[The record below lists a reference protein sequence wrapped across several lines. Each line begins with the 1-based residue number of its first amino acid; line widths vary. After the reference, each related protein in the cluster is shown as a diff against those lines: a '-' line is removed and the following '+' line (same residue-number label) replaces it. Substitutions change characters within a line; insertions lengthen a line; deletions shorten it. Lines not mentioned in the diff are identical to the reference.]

1 MGPTAA
7 GLGAKLVQLMQ
18 SGATTVSTAPSSC
31 SSSSPVGT
39 WNWFDGSTV
48 TFAAN
53 GTATHSDGHT
63 GTWGPAAAGSGYQFH
78 VHWNYPSDDYFTIS
92 PDGTTMTGSFQGKK
106 GTSTRPSCGAPPAP
120 APAPAPSAAPAPAPA
135 PSSGVSGTWQLYSNC
150 KFSCPS
156 IWQATIVLKQ
166 AADGTLTG
174 STTADCLKATVIN
187 SVGNPSEVKG
197 TSFSLGLYPAGWES
211 NLQLT
216 GAINGPQI
224 LGKVHHYGNDDCEF
238 AMVRPGTPPPPL
250 PGQGGPA
257 APGGF
262 CANPK
267 VLTIMDQW
275 LAQAI
280 PIQPACSHSR
290 YEAWGRVVGQS
301 CTAMVTAPAKPD
313 TSLDRCDWLW
323 QLAPQENSSNLGTL
337 KDYVDKNLK

>member
-1 MGPTAA
+1 MSRFSTLARFVLVALLVSFFIAAIWPAIVYAAGLAYFEGYGRLAVNFPQCMERATAAFKAQGIAPANADPQAVVGGDAANSAVVFCDASSQYFYVAVMGPTAA
-7 GLGAKLVQLMQ
+7 ALGSKLVQLMQ
-18 SGATTVSTAPSSC
+18 SGTTTDSTAP
-31 SSSSPVGT
+31 P
-39 WNWFDGSTV
+39 
-48 TFAAN
+48 
-53 GTATHSDGHT
+53 
-63 GTWGPAAAGSGYQFH
+63 
-78 VHWNYPSDDYFTIS
+78 
-92 PDGTTMTGSFQGKK
+92 
-106 GTSTRPSCGAPPAP
+106 
-120 APAPAPSAAPAPAPA
+120 APAPAPA

-174 STTADCLKATVIN
+174 STTADCLKASVVN
-187 SVGNPSEVKG
+187 SVANPSQVKG
-197 TSFSLGLYPAGWES
+197 TSFSLGLYPAGWVS

-238 AMVRPGTPPPPL
+238 VMVRPGTPPPPL

-275 LAQAI
+275 LAQAT
-280 PIQPACSHSR
+280 PIQPPCSHLR
-290 YEAWGRVVGQS
+290 YEQWGRVVGQS
-301 CTAMVTAPAKPD
+301 CTAMVTASAKPD